1 MSGLNMRSSLLRPS
15 VLRRP
20 SVSGLVGVP
29 SSSTGCELIDGVDVS
44 MNGFLG
50 ATVGDVWC
58 GKLAVC
64 VTATGEIG
72 CEISVEVEVEVVLV
86 LMAVGVAGFVS
97 AMLGTMLASA
107 LYTGKSREELEQ
119 FQAK

>member
-15 VLRRP
+15 VLRRL

-29 SSSTGCELIDGVDVS
+29 SSSTGCALIAGVDVS

-50 ATVGDVWC
+50 ATEGDAWC

-64 VTATGEIG
+64 VTVTGEIG
-72 CEISVEVEVEVVLV
+72 CGISVVVL
-86 LMAVGVAGFVS
+86 MEAEAAGFVS
-97 AMLGTMLASA
+97 AILGTMLANVPYA
-107 LYTGKSREELEQ
+107 RKSREELEQ
-119 FQAK
+119 FQAE